1 MDVPTLKSFFSDSP
15 IARLFR
21 RDNPGTIV
29 AFLYL
34 TFVETPRLAITEV
47 QLAAM
52 LRDFSEQASAF
63 GEKPIGDA
71 AKTIDEWCSEKFGIL
86 TKYFDADGEVMCE
99 MTADAHRVI
108 SWIQNLTT
116 TEFVAAESK
125 IKSLWRD
132 IQNMV
137 ERATSNPGIRLEQL
151 QKQIEALEAESTLIR
166 TTGEM
171 EVTTSAQV
179 NADFMRLVSLMREIP
194 GDFRTVEEK
203 LQRVASSISTK
214 MMEADSDR
222 GEIVRMALDA
232 DEQLH
237 RSEQGQSFEGFWQFI
252 MAQGQ
257 RDQFDEIVEQLYAIG
272 RLSESN
278 RKNPAFR
285 ALFSAL
291 LREGE
296 KVIRSQQRLSAQ
308 LRRAMDIGVR
318 SHRRAL
324 LEGLREVKRAAL
336 ARREE
341 FTGQKRFMHLNDESS
356 LSSFM
361 TRPLYERAL
370 QANLTVE
377 LREASTTGSKALLAE
392 FGGMSPIRLEQL
404 RSNVRRMLEGRNIV
418 TLSEILEL
426 HPPEN
431 GVIEIVAYISIAAE
445 SPRNLVEPRY
455 PEDLPLPWM
464 NPPTVLRVPHVII
477 QEVN

>member
-1 MDVPTLKSFFSDSP
+1 MDIPTLKNFFSESP

-29 AFLYL
+29 AFLYR
-34 TFVETPRLAITEV
+34 TFVETPRMAVNEG
-47 QLAAM
+47 QLVAM
-52 LRDFSEQASAF
+52 LRDFADEAAAL

-71 AKTIDEWCSEKFGIL
+71 AKTVDEWCSEKFGIL

-132 IQNMV
+132 IENMV
-137 ERATSNPGIRLEQL
+137 ERATSNPGVRLEQL
-151 QKQIEALEAESTLIR
+151 QKQIEILEKEADLIR
-166 TTGEM
+166 TTGQM
-171 EVTTSAQV
+171 EVMTSAQV
-179 NADFMRLVSLMREIP
+179 NADFMRLVNLMREIP
-194 GDFRTVEEK
+194 GDFRTVEDK
-203 LQRVASSISTK
+203 LQRVASVISLK
-214 MMEADSDR
+214 MMEADSNR
-222 GEIVRMALDA
+222 GEIVRLALDA
-232 DEQLH
+232 DEQLQ
-237 RSEQGQSFEGFWQFI
+237 RSEQGQSFEGFWQFL

-257 RDQFDEIVEQLYAIG
+257 RDQFEQIVEQLYAIG
-272 RLSESN
+272 GLSELN

-296 KVIRSQQRLSAQ
+296 KVIRSQQRLSGQ

-324 LEGLREVKRAAL
+324 MEGLKEVKRAAL

-341 FTGQKRFMHLNDESS
+341 FAGDRKFMFLNDEST
-356 LSSFM
+356 LASFM
-361 TRPLYERAL
+361 TRPLFERPF
-370 QANLTVE
+370 QANLTIE
-377 LREASTTGSKALLAE
+377 LREASSEGGRELLAQ
-392 FGGMSPIRLEQL
+392 FGGMSPIRLEKL
-404 RSNVRRMLEGRNIV
+404 RGNLRRMLEGRNII

-445 SPRNLVEPRY
+445 SPRNLVEPNY
-455 PEDLPLPWM
+455 PEEVLLPWM
-464 NPPTVLRVPHVII
+464 NPPAVLRVPHVII